1 MESLRMIEQR
11 QRTQAARALFPRL
24 QFIGGASGQPCPATM
39 RTLQRLLRARAVVN
53 RAIIPRVSFLEA
65 RRLSKTYRNAE
76 VPVEVFRD
84 LTMEVERGEM
94 LAIVGPSGIG
104 KSTLLH
110 LLGGLDRPDGGEIR
124 VADRDLTSMSNDELA
139 RFRNR
144 NVGFVF
150 QFHHLLP
157 EFSAEENVAMPG
169 WIGKLPAGE
178 ALRKASALLAEL
190 GLEARRRHFPNQLS
204 GGEQQRVAI
213 ARALL
218 TDPQLFLA
226 DEPTGNLD
234 LETSERVF
242 ELMRECHRKR
252 GLTSVIVTHNPE
264 LAGRCD
270 RVMEMKQR

>member
-1 MESLRMIEQR
+1 M
-11 QRTQAARALFPRL
+11 
-24 QFIGGASGQPCPATM
+24 
-39 RTLQRLLRARAVVN
+39 
-53 RAIIPRVSFLEA
+53 SFLEA
-65 RRLSKTYRNAE
+65 HGLSKTYRSAE

-84 LTMEVERGEM
+84 LDIAVDRGEM

-110 LLGGLDRPDGGEIR
+110 LLGGLDRPDSGTIR
-124 VADRDLTSMSNDELA
+124 VDDRDLIAMSNDELA

-157 EFSAEENVAMPG
+157 EFTAEENVAMPG
-169 WIGKLPAGE
+169 WIGRISTDE

-190 GLEARRRHFPNQLS
+190 GLEARRTHFPNQLS

-213 ARALL
+213 ARALA
-218 TDPQLFLA
+218 TDPLLFLA

-242 ELMRECHRKR
+242 DLMRECHTGR
-252 GLTSVIVTHNPE
+252 GLTSVIVTHNRD
-264 LAGRCD
+264 LAARCD
-270 RVMEMKQR
+270 RVLEMKQR

>member
-1 MESLRMIEQR
+1 M
-11 QRTQAARALFPRL
+11 
-24 QFIGGASGQPCPATM
+24 
-39 RTLQRLLRARAVVN
+39 
-53 RAIIPRVSFLEA
+53 SFLEG
-65 RRLSKTYRNAE
+65 RELSKTYRNAE
-76 VPVEVFRD
+76 VPVVVFSGLD
-84 LTMEVERGEM
+84 LQAEKGEM

-110 LLGGLDRPDGGEIR
+110 LLGGLDRADSGTVR
-124 VADRDLTSMSNDELA
+124 VGDQDLTTMSADDMA

-157 EFSAEENVAMPG
+157 EFTAIENVAMPG
-169 WIGKLPAGE
+169 WIGRMERDE
-178 ALRKASALLAEL
+178 ALDRASGLLSEL
-190 GLEARRRHFPNQLS
+190 GLGHRKSHYPNQLS

-218 TDPQLFLA
+218 ADPVLFLA

-242 ELMRECHRKR
+242 DLMRQCHRQR
-252 GLTSVIVTHNPE
+252 GLTSVIVTHNPD
-264 LAGRCD
+264 LAARCD
-270 RVMEMKQR
+270 RVFEMKQQRGN

>member
-1 MESLRMIEQR
+1 M
-11 QRTQAARALFPRL
+11 P
-24 QFIGGASGQPCPATM
+24 
-39 RTLQRLLRARAVVN
+39 
-53 RAIIPRVSFLEA
+53 FLEA
-65 RRLSKTYRNAE
+65 SNLSKTYRNAE
-76 VPVEVFRD
+76 VPVAVFEQ
-84 LTMEVERGEM
+84 MSIEVERGEM

-110 LLGGLDRPDGGEIR
+110 LLGGLDRPDTGTIR
-124 VADRDLTSMSNDELA
+124 VEGRDVSSLSNDELA

-157 EFSAEENVAMPG
+157 EFTAQENVAMPG
-169 WIGKLPAGE
+169 WIGRIPRDE
-178 ALRKASALLAEL
+178 ALRKATSLLKEL
-190 GLEARRRHFPNQLS
+190 GLDARARHFPNQLS

-218 TDPQLFLA
+218 TDPLLFLA

-242 ELMRECHRKR
+242 ELMRECHTKR

-264 LAGRCD
+264 LAARCD
-270 RVMEMKQR
+270 RTYEMKRR

>member
-1 MESLRMIEQR
+1 M
-11 QRTQAARALFPRL
+11 A
-24 QFIGGASGQPCPATM
+24 
-39 RTLQRLLRARAVVN
+39 
-53 RAIIPRVSFLEA
+53 FLEG
-65 RRLSKTYRNAE
+65 RSLSKTYRNAE
-76 VPVEVFRD
+76 VPVLVFNGLD
-84 LTMEVERGEM
+84 LVVEKGEM

-110 LLGGLDRPDGGEIR
+110 LLGGLDRPDSGSIKVG
-124 VADRDLTSMSNDELA
+124 DRELASMSTDELA

-157 EFSAEENVAMPG
+157 EFSAMENVAMPG
-169 WIGKLPAGE
+169 WIGKMDSE
-178 ALRKASALLAEL
+178 QALERANGLLSEL
-190 GLEARRRHFPNQLS
+190 GLAERSRHFPNQLS

-218 TDPQLFLA
+218 ADPVLFLA

-234 LETSERVF
+234 LRTSEKVF
-242 ELMRECHRKR
+242 ELMRECHNRR

-264 LAGRCD
+264 LAARCD
-270 RVMEMKQR
+270 RILEMKQQRNN

>member
-1 MESLRMIEQR
+1 M
-11 QRTQAARALFPRL
+11 P
-24 QFIGGASGQPCPATM
+24 
-39 RTLQRLLRARAVVN
+39 
-53 RAIIPRVSFLEA
+53 FLDA
-65 RRLSKTYRNAE
+65 DRLSKTYRNAE
-76 VPVEVFRD
+76 VPVPVFSD
-84 LTMEVERGEM
+84 LTLQVERGEM

-110 LLGGLDRPDGGEIR
+110 LLGGLDRPDSGTIR
-124 VADRDLTSMSNDELA
+124 VQDTVVSAMSNDDLA

-157 EFSAEENVAMPG
+157 EFTAVENVAMPG
-169 WIGKLPAGE
+169 WIGRADRDE
-178 ALRKASALLAEL
+178 TLRKAAELLSEL
-190 GLEARRRHFPNQLS
+190 GLEARGRHFPNQLS

-213 ARALL
+213 ARALVA
-218 TDPQLFLA
+218 DPQLLLA

-242 ELMRECHRKR
+242 DLMRQCHRKR
-252 GLTSVIVTHNPE
+252 GLTSVIVTHNPD

-270 RVMEMKQR
+270 RTYEMKQR

>member
-1 MESLRMIEQR
+1 M
-11 QRTQAARALFPRL
+11 A
-24 QFIGGASGQPCPATM
+24 
-39 RTLQRLLRARAVVN
+39 
-53 RAIIPRVSFLEA
+53 FLEA
-65 RRLSKTYRNAE
+65 RGLSKTYRNAE
-76 VPVEVFRD
+76 VPVLVFGG
-84 LTMEVERGEM
+84 LELHVEKGEM

-110 LLGGLDRPDGGEIR
+110 LLGGLDRADAGHVR
-124 VADRDLTSMSNDELA
+124 VGDIDLTSMNADELA

-157 EFSAEENVAMPG
+157 EFTAVENVAMPG
-169 WIGKLPAGE
+169 WIGKMDRDE
-178 ALRKASALLAEL
+178 ALTRASKLLGEL
-190 GLEARRRHFPNQLS
+190 GLSHRAGHFPNQLS

-218 TDPQLFLA
+218 ADPVIFLA

-234 LETSERVF
+234 LHTSELVF
-242 ELMRECHRKR
+242 ELMRDCHRKR

-264 LAGRCD
+264 LASRCD
-270 RVMEMKQR
+270 RVFEMNSRQ

>member
-1 MESLRMIEQR
+1 M
-11 QRTQAARALFPRL
+11 A
-24 QFIGGASGQPCPATM
+24 
-39 RTLQRLLRARAVVN
+39 
-53 RAIIPRVSFLEA
+53 FLEGQQ
-65 RRLSKTYRNAE
+65 LSKTYRNAE
-76 VPVEVFRD
+76 VPVPV
-84 LTMEVERGEM
+84 LSGLNLSVEKGEM

-110 LLGGLDRPDGGEIR
+110 LLGGLDRPDSGR
-124 VADRDLTSMSNDELA
+124 VVVGAEDVTSMNGDALA

-157 EFSAEENVAMPG
+157 EFTAVENVAMPG
-169 WIGKLPAGE
+169 WIARMKRE
-178 ALRKASALLAEL
+178 DALDRASALLGEL
-190 GLEARRRHFPNQLS
+190 GLEPRAKHFPNQLS

-218 TDPQLFLA
+218 TDPILFLA

-242 ELMRECHRKR
+242 ELMRACHRKR
-252 GLTSVIVTHNPE
+252 GLTSVIVTHNPD
-264 LAGRCD
+264 LAARCD
-270 RVMEMKQR
+270 RVFEMRGTDHARNSGSRGNVVPQ